1 MIPARRFHAGP
12 AREADVA
19 DATDAAHVWPRVGD
33 PPGALQRLD
42 LFTLA
47 PGQRGC
53 PR

>member
-19 DATDAAHVWPRVGD
+19 DATDARMSGHASETRL
-33 PPGALQRLD
+33 ALQRLD